1 MKKIKISILYVLSIH
16 IMALIIMSLQRTLL
30 LLTNLQHIESVTSKA
45 SWIFS
50 ALLRGIWFD
59 NVIASYISALP
70 LVVICIL
77 GLFNK
82 VNKITF
88 NSFNVYYILIYTVVF
103 AIGFADIPYFAYF
116 FKHLNSSIFNWNEES
131 STTTKMIFEETSY
144 YIYMG
149 VFLLVVIAF
158 GYLVFKL
165 SKRLLKL
172 QQENIKGKEYFIY
185 IPTCIILAILC
196 ILGIRGR
203 FGYNPIKTSQAYFC
217 NNSFL
222 NQLGINPSF
231 YFLRDV
237 IESSKTHHSIDNVI
251 SEKEAISYTQKFFGL
266 NPADEQ
272 KSPIARYIKA
282 ESPAKDMNVVVILM
296 ESMSADLLKVTENGK
311 EITPFLNQLI
321 KKSYYFDHFYSAG
334 THTNHGILATL
345 YGLPALFDKNMMKNV
360 TIPLCQGLP
369 NTLQEQNYK
378 TMFFMPHESQYDN
391 MNAFLLENGFEEIY
405 SQENYP
411 PKMRK
416 NSFGVADDFL
426 LSYSLNKINE
436 KAPTSSPFFATILT
450 VSNHPPYIVPEKFEK
465 VSTKPEFQIVAFA
478 DDAIRQ
484 FFADA
489 EKQSWFKN
497 TIFVLLGDHGKIVGT
512 QTYEMPL
519 SLNHIPLIIYSPA
532 FTDMPT
538 TVSNPGGQVDVFPT
552 IMDLLDRSYMNNTF
566 GVDMFK
572 TKRPYMFFSSD
583 NALGCIDEK
592 YFYTYNFKSKIDGLY
607 EYSENSSDNL
617 LSQFKQKADSMN
629 LYSAAMFQTANYML
643 KHELTRVKK

>member
-1 MKKIKISILYVLSIH
+1 
-16 IMALIIMSLQRTLL
+16 MALIIMSLQRTLL

-131 STTTKMIFEETSY
+131 STTAKMIFEETSY

>member
-1 MKKIKISILYVLSIH
+1 
-16 IMALIIMSLQRTLL
+16 MSLQRTLL
-30 LLTNLQHIESVTSKA
+30 LLTNLQHIESVSSKA

-59 NVIASYISALP
+59 NVIACYISALP

-88 NSFNVYYILIYTVVF
+88 NSFNIYYILIYTVVF

-131 STTTKMIFEETSY
+131 STTVKMIFEETSY

-251 SEKEAISYTQKFFGL
+251 SEKDAISYTQKFFGL

-272 KSPIARYIKA
+272 QSPIARYIKA

-552 IMDLLDRSYMNNTF
+552 IMGLLDRSYMNNTF

>member
-1 MKKIKISILYVLSIH
+1 MSIH
-16 IMALIIMSLQRTLL
+16 IMALIIMSLQRSLL

-88 NSFNVYYILIYTVVF
+88 SSFNVYYILIYTVVF

-131 STTTKMIFEETSY
+131 STTAKMIFEETSY

-149 VFLLVVIAF
+149 VFLLVAIAF

-196 ILGIRGR
+196 MLGIRGR

-251 SEKEAISYTQKFFGL
+251 SEKDAISYTQKFFGL
-266 NPADEQ
+266 NPAEEQ

-282 ESPAKDMNVVVILM
+282 ETPTKDMNVVVILM

-552 IMDLLDRSYMNNTF
+552 IMGLLDRSYMNNTF

>member
-1 MKKIKISILYVLSIH
+1 MSIH

-50 ALLRGIWFD
+50 ALLRGVWFD
-59 NVIASYISALP
+59 NVIACYISALP

-88 NSFNVYYILIYTVVF
+88 HSFNVYYILIYTVVF

-131 STTTKMIFEETSY
+131 STTAKMIFEETSY

-158 GYLVFKL
+158 GYLAFKM

-185 IPTCIILAILC
+185 IPTCIVLAILC

-251 SEKEAISYTQKFFGL
+251 SEKDAISYTQKFFGL

-282 ESPAKDMNVVVILM
+282 ESPAKEMNVVVILM

-450 VSNHPPYIVPEKFEK
+450 VSNHPPYIVPEKFEN

-532 FTDMPT
+532 FTDMPA
-538 TVSNPGGQVDVFPT
+538 TVSIPGGQVDVFPT
-552 IMDLLDRSYMNNTF
+552 IMGLLNRSYMNNTF

-592 YFYTYNFKSKIDGLY
+592 YFYTYNFKSKIEGLY
-607 EYSENSSDNL
+607 EYSENNSDNV

>member
-1 MKKIKISILYVLSIH
+1 MSIH

-30 LLTNLQHIESVTSKA
+30 LLTNLQHIESVSSKA

-59 NVIASYISALP
+59 NVIACYISALP

-131 STTTKMIFEETSY
+131 STTAKMIFEETSY

-196 ILGIRGR
+196 MLGIRGR

-251 SEKEAISYTQKFFGL
+251 SEKNAISYTQKFFGL

-552 IMDLLDRSYMNNTF
+552 IMGLLDRSYMNNTF

>member
-1 MKKIKISILYVLSIH
+1 
-16 IMALIIMSLQRTLL
+16 MSLQRTLL
-30 LLTNLQHIESVTSKA
+30 LLTNLQHIESVSSKA

-59 NVIASYISALP
+59 NVIACYISALP

-88 NSFNVYYILIYTVVF
+88 NSFNIYYILIYTVVF

-131 STTTKMIFEETSY
+131 STTVKMIFEETSY

-158 GYLVFKL
+158 GYLVFNL

-251 SEKEAISYTQKFFGL
+251 SEKDAISYTQKFFGL

-552 IMDLLDRSYMNNTF
+552 IMGLLDRSYMNNTF

>member
-1 MKKIKISILYVLSIH
+1 
-16 IMALIIMSLQRTLL
+16 
-30 LLTNLQHIESVTSKA
+30 
-45 SWIFS
+45 
-50 ALLRGIWFD
+50 
-59 NVIASYISALP
+59 
-70 LVVICIL
+70 
-77 GLFNK
+77 
-82 VNKITF
+82 
-88 NSFNVYYILIYTVVF
+88 
-103 AIGFADIPYFAYF
+103 
-116 FKHLNSSIFNWNEES
+116 
-131 STTTKMIFEETSY
+131 
-144 YIYMG
+144 MG

-196 ILGIRGR
+196 MLGIRGR

-251 SEKEAISYTQKFFGL
+251 SEKDAISYTQKFFGL

-411 PKMRK
+411 PQMRK

-436 KAPTSSPFFATILT
+436 KAPTSSPFFTTILT
-450 VSNHPPYIVPEKFEK
+450 VSNHPPYIVPEKFEN

-552 IMDLLDRSYMNNTF
+552 IMGLLDRSYMNNTF

>member
-1 MKKIKISILYVLSIH
+1 MSIH

>member
-1 MKKIKISILYVLSIH
+1 LSIH

>member
-1 MKKIKISILYVLSIH
+1 
-16 IMALIIMSLQRTLL
+16 MSLQRTLL
-30 LLTNLQHIESVTSKA
+30 LLTNLQHIESVSSKA

-59 NVIASYISALP
+59 NVIACYISALP

-88 NSFNVYYILIYTVVF
+88 SSFNVYYILIYTVVF

-131 STTTKMIFEETSY
+131 STTAKMIFEETSY

-251 SEKEAISYTQKFFGL
+251 SEKDAISYTQKFFGL

-552 IMDLLDRSYMNNTF
+552 IMGLLDRSYMNNTF

-607 EYSENSSDNL
+607 KYSENSSDNL

>member
-1 MKKIKISILYVLSIH
+1 
-16 IMALIIMSLQRTLL
+16 MSLQRTLL

-59 NVIASYISALP
+59 NVIACYISALP

-131 STTTKMIFEETSY
+131 STTAKMIFEETSY

-251 SEKEAISYTQKFFGL
+251 SEKDAISYTQKFFGL

-272 KSPIARYIKA
+272 QSPIARYIKA

-552 IMDLLDRSYMNNTF
+552 IMGLLDRSYMNNTF

>member
-1 MKKIKISILYVLSIH
+1 MSIH

-131 STTTKMIFEETSY
+131 STTAKMIFEETSY

-552 IMDLLDRSYMNNTF
+552 IMGLLDRSYMNNTF